1 MKSPPVKLENIP
13 KREARPKKTPERFAN
28 AIPESILDSLENGS
42 NLEYPFFHESPKKIQ
57 KIETKP
63 IIQTPPVTHRLPV
76 IQSTIQLTNQG
87 PSSQPTQQSV
97 IRQLISSH
105 PEPSQ
110 LANQNGVSMEANQIT
125 ENEIKQ
131 KSTQED
137 LKMVKNGFLEGFL
150 KGFFRKKMWMGFCH
164 GVRYQWILLH
174 QTTK

>member
-63 IIQTPPVTHRLPV
+63 IIPPVTHRLPV
-76 IQSTIQLTNQG
+76 IQSTTQLTNQG

-97 IRQLISSH
+97 IRQLIPSN
-105 PEPSQ
+105 PKPSQ
-110 LANQNGVSMEANQIT
+110 PANQNGVFMETNQIP
-125 ENEIKQ
+125 ENEINE
-131 KSTQED
+131 KSTD
-137 LKMVKNGFLEGFL
+137 LKMVKSVF
-150 KGFFRKKMWMGFCH
+150 
-164 GVRYQWILLH
+164 
-174 QTTK
+174 